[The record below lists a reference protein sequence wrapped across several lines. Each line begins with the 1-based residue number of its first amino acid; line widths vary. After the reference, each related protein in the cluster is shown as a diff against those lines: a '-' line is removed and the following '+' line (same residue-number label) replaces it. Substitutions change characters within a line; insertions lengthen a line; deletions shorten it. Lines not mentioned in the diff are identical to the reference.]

1 MNARSEE
8 PTTRTAGRPGGRPR
22 HRDTGE
28 PDSAK
33 RITFTLA
40 AAVTLLFLLVT
51 AGGLGWLLSPGG
63 PASELTSGSEETG
76 DPDGSST
83 GNQPSDDAPAPE
95 GTVADPGSGL
105 SYELPDGWERL
116 GDDEVPQGYSSYAVL
131 GSVEDPDAFVV
142 TGSQRFDGT
151 ESLEETGLRLAA
163 DTAGTF
169 VNGGGVPEVEPAA
182 EDGVDGL
189 PSFGASVAS
198 GGDGTEPYGRFVL
211 VEMDESHGAFVL
223 GLNSDGGPGA
233 SDAVDEA
240 LDSVGTL

>member
-1 MNARSEE
+1 MNARSDE
-8 PTTRTAGRPGGRPR
+8 PTTRTAGRPGERPR
-22 HRDTGE
+22 HSDTGE

-33 RITFTLA
+33 RITFTV
-40 AAVTLLFLLVT
+40 AAVVTFLFLLVT
-51 AGGLGWLLSPGG
+51 AGGLGWLLSTGG
-63 PASELTSGSEETG
+63 PASELTSGSEETAE
-76 DPDGSST
+76 PDGT
-83 GNQPSDDAPAPE
+83 AAGNEPSDDAPAPE

-116 GDDEVPQGYSSYAVL
+116 GDDEVPQEYSSYVVL
-131 GSVEDPDAFVV
+131 GSVENPDAFIV

-163 DTAGTF
+163 DTAGTL
-169 VNGGGVPEVEPAA
+169 VTGGGVPEVEPDA
-182 EDGVDGL
+182 EERVDGL
-189 PSFGASVAS
+189 PSFGASVGS
-198 GGDGTEPYGRFVL
+198 GDGDTEPYGRFVL

-223 GLNSDGGPGA
+223 GLNTDGGSEA